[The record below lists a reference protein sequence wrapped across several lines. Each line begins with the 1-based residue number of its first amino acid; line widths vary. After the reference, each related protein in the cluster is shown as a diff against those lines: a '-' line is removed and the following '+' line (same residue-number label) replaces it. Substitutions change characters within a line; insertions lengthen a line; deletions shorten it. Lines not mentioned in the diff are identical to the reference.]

1 MSNTRSIRIDWTG
14 EGLTFR
20 GEGTDPTTPPVEID
34 PENETSPGPML
45 QLLIAAAGCSGADV
59 VSILEK
65 MRAGLESL
73 TIDLTGTRR
82 EEHPKRYTAIK
93 YVFRMS
99 GEDLD
104 ETKAARAV
112 SLSLEKY
119 CSVLHTLA
127 PDIEVEHEIVID

>member
-14 EGLTFR
+14 EGLKFR
-20 GEGTDPTTPPVEID
+20 GEGTDPTTPAVEID
-34 PENETSPGPML
+34 PENEAAPGPML

-99 GEDLD
+99 GKDLD

-127 PDIEVEHEIVID
+127 PDIEVEHEIIVD

>member
-14 EGLTFR
+14 EGLKFQA
-20 GEGTDPTTPPVEID
+20 EGTDPTTPTVEID
-34 PENETSPGPML
+34 PENETSPGPIL
-45 QLLIAAAGCSGADV
+45 LLLIAAAGCSGADV

-65 MRAGLESL
+65 MRAGIQSL

-99 GEDLD
+99 GKDLD

-127 PDIEVEHEIVID
+127 PDIEVEHEIIVG